1 MTNETNKERCEITIR
16 RPNGKVEV
24 VVHPTIPRLND
35 VLFAKI
41 KQANRSAG
49 KGECISY
56 HNVCIADMPTTV
68 ACDRCGATMAAGDG
82 HEFFVDWKGVKNVKH
97 TYCEKCYQLHV
108 SLRG

>member
-56 HNVCIADMPTTV
+56 RNVCIADMPTSVT
-68 ACDRCGATMAAGDG
+68 CDRCGDTIAAAAGHDC
-82 HEFFVDWKGVKNVKH
+82 FVTWDNGTKVRY
-97 TYCEKCYQLHV
+97 TYCDKCHQLHV
-108 SLRG
+108 ALRG